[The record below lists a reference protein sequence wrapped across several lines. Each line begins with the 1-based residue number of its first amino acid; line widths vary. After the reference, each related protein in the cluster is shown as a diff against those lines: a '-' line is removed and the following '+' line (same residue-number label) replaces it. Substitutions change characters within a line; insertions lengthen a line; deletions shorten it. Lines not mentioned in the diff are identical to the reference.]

1 MNLSTLISRAM
12 VRFQDPDGHT
22 FGEGEWRAY
31 VNDAYADVL
40 AARFDWPFMETRR
53 TSVAAAAGASAV
65 ALPDDV
71 WHVGAVFNATDGFA
85 LTPLHGRAE
94 ARRDF
99 PSSDA
104 AGAPTFYRII
114 GAQLELYPTP
124 ERATTL
130 EIDAFAPP
138 AELAAGTDEPA
149 FPRQH
154 HRILVDGALAYAHTT
169 TTASPRPASSTGAA
183 SSRASAGSRWT
194 CTPPATRATSPSS
207 TAASEPQEA
216 KGRILAPFLPW
227 HPSPTCPRS
236 STRPSPPASRWP
248 SSACRATTQRPT
260 PRSRATVSDGTSQ
273 SGPCRA

>member
-154 HRILVDGALAYAHTT
+154 HRILVDGALAYAHDDDGKPQ
-169 TTASPRPASSTGAA
+169 AGQLHRGRFEQGIRRLEMDLYAPRHEGYVPLLDTG
-183 SSRASAGSRWT
+183 
-194 CTPPATRATSPSS
+194 
-207 TAASEPQEA
+207 
-216 KGRILAPFLPW
+216 
-227 HPSPTCPRS
+227 
-236 STRPSPPASRWP
+236 
-248 SSACRATTQRPT
+248 
-260 PRSRATVSDGTSQ
+260 V
-273 SGPCRA
+273 